1 MDIRAIPPGTA
12 CLIDAN
18 IFIYHLSGCS
28 EDCTSV
34 LRRVARDEVDAF
46 VTTIVIAEV
55 LHRRMVGEA
64 IEKGFVSQSQALK
77 KLKAEPALISSLS
90 AYIED
95 VEKLLLLP
103 LRIIEVSAADI
114 RASHQMRRKHRLL
127 VNDSI
132 NLACM
137 GRLGLADI
145 VTHDRDFERVPG
157 LRVWSPADV

>member
-1 MDIRAIPPGTA
+1 MDTRAIPTGAA
-12 CLIDAN
+12 CLVDAN
-18 IFIYHLSGCS
+18 IFLYHLGGRS

-34 LRRVARDEVDAF
+34 LRSVARGEINAF

-64 IEKGFVSQSQALK
+64 IEKGLVSQSQALK
-77 KLKAEPALISSLS
+77 KLKAEPALVSSLS

-95 VEKLLLLP
+95 VKKLLLLP
-103 LRIIEVSAADI
+103 LRIIEVLAADI
-114 RASHQMRRKHRLL
+114 SASHPVRREHGLL

-137 GRLGLADI
+137 QRLGLVDI
-145 VTHDRDFERVPG
+145 VTHDRDFKRVPG
-157 LRVWSPADV
+157 LRVWAPTDI